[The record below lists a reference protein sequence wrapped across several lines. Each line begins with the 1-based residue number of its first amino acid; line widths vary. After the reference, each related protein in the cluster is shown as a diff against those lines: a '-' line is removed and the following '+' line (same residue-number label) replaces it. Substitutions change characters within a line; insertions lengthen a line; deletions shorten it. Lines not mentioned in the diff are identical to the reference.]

1 MAPIGVPP
9 PSLESAESDEGVLV
23 GVESLEGDA
32 EDLLMVEEE
41 VDDEEVVD
49 VEVVSKAGGV
59 ATMVAR
65 PF

>member
-1 MAPIGVPP
+1 VSVEDG
-9 PSLESAESDEGVLV
+9 LV
-23 GVESLEGDA
+23 GRGSLDA
-32 EDLLMVEEE
+32 EVEDLGVDEE
-41 VDDEEVVD
+41 VPVKEDDEED

>member
-1 MAPIGVPP
+1 MAPMGVPP
-9 PSLESAESDEGVLV
+9 SSLELTVSVEGVLV

-32 EDLLMVEEE
+32 DDLLLVEEE
-41 VDDEEVVD
+41 MDDEEVVD

>member
-1 MAPIGVPP
+1 V
-9 PSLESAESDEGVLV
+9 SVEGVLV

-32 EDLLMVEEE
+32 DDLLLVEEE
-41 VDDEEVVD
+41 MDDEEVVD